1 MDIASILVIVWFIGL
16 TYYKRYKDNGDL
28 YVKTQLEL
36 ISAYCISL
44 VVNLYAYYWAEERF
58 NIDEKYTKGIILTF
72 VFVVAGY
79 IGKVIYKIVF
89 YNRKKIYTPTKE
101 EYLFITETAFLVVT
115 IKMVSEGIIGCAI
128 PIAILLGRMMWIDT
142 ESLKEILS
150 SIKVSHYRI
159 IESSILLIVGVIYIS
174 CVMSIFHPIRA
185 IQIVMALLYG
195 IIISGPLEKNKKMF
209 KGAFKWKKL
218 LNGYKSIK
226 K

>member
-16 TYYKRYKDNGDL
+16 TYYKRYKDTGYL

-79 IGKVIYKIVF
+79 IGKVIYKMVF
-89 YNRKKIYTPTKE
+89 YNREKIYTPTKE

-115 IKMVSEGIIGCAI
+115 IKMVSEGVIGCAI

-174 CVMSIFHPIRA
+174 CVMSISSDKSHSNCNGFTIWDNYFWTVR
-185 IQIVMALLYG
+185 
-195 IIISGPLEKNKKMF
+195 KNKKMF

>member
-1 MDIASILVIVWFIGL
+1 MIEWGLMDIASILVIVWFIGL
-16 TYYKRYKDNGDL
+16 TYYKRYKDTGYL

-58 NIDEKYTKGIILTF
+58 KIILTF

-79 IGKVIYKIVF
+79 IGKVIYKMVF
-89 YNRKKIYTPTKE
+89 YNREKIYTPTKE

-115 IKMVSEGIIGCAI
+115 IKMVSEGVIGCAI

-195 IIISGPLEKNKKMF
+195 IIIFGPLEKIRKCLKEHS
-209 KGAFKWKKL
+209 
-218 LNGYKSIK
+218 NGKNY
-226 K
+226 

>member
-1 MDIASILVIVWFIGL
+1 MIGWGVMDIASILVIVWFIGL
-16 TYYKRYKDNGDL
+16 TYYKRYKDTGYL

-79 IGKVIYKIVF
+79 IGKVIYKMVF
-89 YNRKKIYTPTKE
+89 YNREKIYTPTKE

-115 IKMVSEGIIGCAI
+115 IKMVSEGVIGCAI
-128 PIAILLGRMMWIDT
+128 PIVILLGRMMWIDT

-195 IIISGPLEKNKKMF
+195 IIIFGPLEKIRKCLKEHS
-209 KGAFKWKKL
+209 
-218 LNGYKSIK
+218 NGKNY
-226 K
+226 

>member
-16 TYYKRYKDNGDL
+16 TYYKRYKDTGYL

-72 VFVVAGY
+72 VFAGY
-79 IGKVIYKIVF
+79 IGKVIYKMVF
-89 YNRKKIYTPTKE
+89 YNREKMYTPTKE

-115 IKMVSEGIIGCAI
+115 IKMVSEGVIGCAI

-195 IIISGPLEKNKKMF
+195 IIIFGPLEKIRKCLKEHS
-209 KGAFKWKKL
+209 
-218 LNGYKSIK
+218 NGKNY
-226 K
+226 